1 MKIKSIISLT
11 LALFLLIIADSC
23 KVKNP
28 LDGAKLIINYDILK
42 TFVNV
47 QFEDAATGNLI
58 GFEGNKQVV
67 VTIKGENAD
76 AVLDNTGILKEE
88 YKSSNGFLGLSL
100 NPNTEFVP
108 TENNPIKF
116 TIVAKINGYISTS
129 KNVTIG
135 EEGTYNLKIVMTD
148 ISNPPPGVIVQESKG
163 VGNLESGTGTVES
176 EIIVKTSGDEA
187 EIIIPEGTVIK
198 DGDGNTLSGSLDV
211 TLVYFDNLLD
221 GSLAAFPGGLMTRV
235 NQNGQTLDGAF
246 FSAGFVA
253 LEITD
258 ESGISAETFE
268 QNPIQLNMGIQG
280 ATYNPETS
288 SSIAAGDNLPV
299 YSYNTDSGEWTLEE
313 NVTVENGTNR
323 SDFMVTAELT
333 HLSYWN
339 FDWFWSEYCTYGVKF
354 KFVGDY
360 AGCGCT
366 QQSGII
372 RKQADNTYFSYINFY
387 ACEGE
392 VIPTYYAPANMPVYI
407 DWNDNAC
414 SGVKVQEDITYIE
427 NLCTPD
433 IIEITLITVG
443 DNRTNITVDLM
454 GRCASNPDVEIRP
467 TYGAW
472 FRPNDSYCWRWAFMS
487 NGLADICDIEL
498 GKEYVIGTYFNGQWY
513 QTNYTVTE
521 STILEW
527 NIDLPSEACDQI
539 FQ

>member
-11 LALFLLIIADSC
+11 LALFLLIFADSC

-28 LDGAKLIINYDILK
+28 LEGAKLIINYDILK
-42 TFVNV
+42 TYINV

-58 GFEGNKQVV
+58 GFEGNNQVG
-67 VTIKGENAD
+67 VTITGKDAD
-76 AVLDNTGILKEE
+76 AVLDNTGVLKEE
-88 YKSSNGFLGLSL
+88 YKSSNGFLGLAL
-100 NPNTEFVP
+100 NPNNQYVP
-108 TENNPIKF
+108 SETNPIKF
-116 TIVAKINGYISTS
+116 TIVAKIDGYISTS

-135 EEGTYNLKIVMTD
+135 EEGTYNIKIVMTD
-148 ISNPPPGVIVQESKG
+148 ISNPPEGVIVEEAKG
-163 VGNLESGTGTVES
+163 VGNLESGTGTLDT
-176 EIIVKTSGDEA
+176 EIVVKTQGDEV

-198 DGDGNTLSGSLDV
+198 DGDGNPLGGSLDI

-235 NQNGQTLDGAF
+235 NQNGETLDGAF
-246 FSAGFVA
+246 FSAGFIA

-258 ESGISAETFE
+258 ENGSSAETFE
-268 QNPIQLNMGIQG
+268 ENPIQLNMGIQG

-299 YSYNTDSGEWTLEE
+299 YSYNTDNGEWTLEQ

-354 KFVGDY
+354 KFIGDY
-360 AGCGCT
+360 AGCSCT
-366 QQSGII
+366 QQYGIM
-372 RKQADNTYFSYINFY
+372 RKQADNTYFSYVNFY
-387 ACEGE
+387 ACDGE
-392 VIPTYYAPANMPVYI
+392 TIPTYYAPANMPVYI
-407 DWNDNAC
+407 DWSDNPC
-414 SGVKVQEDITYIE
+414 SGVKVQEDVTYID
-427 NLCTPD
+427 NLCTND
-433 IIEITLITVG
+433 IFEITLVTIGT
-443 DNRTNITVDLM
+443 NRTDITVDLM

-472 FRPNDSYCWRWAFMS
+472 FRPADSYCWRWAFMS
-487 NGLADICDIEL
+487 NGLAEVCDIEI
-498 GKEYVIGTYFNGQWY
+498 GKEYVIGTYFNGNWY

-521 STILEW
+521 STIFEW
-527 NIDLPSEACDQI
+527 NIELPSEACDQI

>member
-11 LALFLLIIADSC
+11 LALFLLIFADSC

-47 QFEDAATGNLI
+47 QFEDAATGDLI

-108 TENNPIKF
+108 TEANPIKF

-135 EEGTYNLKIVMTD
+135 EEGTYNLQIVMTD

-360 AGCGCT
+360 AGCACT
-366 QQSGII
+366 QQSGIM

-433 IIEITLITVG
+433 IIEITLVTVG